1 MTSPP
6 DDAST
11 LVGDEERD
19 SGARRLRDAYAEGR
33 LTREDMDA
41 RLDRALSATTRGEL
55 DAALA
60 SLPAENPGA
69 EATIGAAAGR
79 IRRSGAWR
87 VPRTLR
93 VESAYGRVRLDLSRA
108 VIEHP
113 VVDIVLHVGTGRA
126 SITVP
131 HDAVV
136 DLDGVRNGM
145 KDSVYK
151 PPRRPTSGGPTIR
164 ISGVMGFGRL
174 TVRHARR

>member
-1 MTSPP
+1 MTSPQ

-19 SGARRLRDAYAEGR
+19 SCAGRLRDAYAEGR

-60 SLPAENPGA
+60 SLPAPDPGRS
-69 EATIGAAAGR
+69 ATIGAATGR
-79 IRRSGAWR
+79 IKRSGPWR

-93 VESAYGRVRLDLSRA
+93 VESALGRVRLDLSRA

-113 VVDIVLHVGTGRA
+113 VVDIVLNVGTGRA
-126 SITVP
+126 TITVP

-136 DLDGVRNGM
+136 DLDGVQTGM
-145 KDSVYK
+145 KDSVYR
-151 PPRRPTSGGPTIR
+151 PPRRAATGGPTIR

>member
-11 LVGDEERD
+11 LVGDGERD
-19 SGARRLRDAYAEGR
+19 DGARRLRDAYAEGR
-33 LTREDMDA
+33 LTHEDMDA
-41 RLDRALSATTRGEL
+41 RLDRVLTAATRGEL
-55 DAALA
+55 AEALA
-60 SLPAENPGA
+60 SLPAADPGTSA
-69 EATIGAAAGR
+69 AIGAATGR
-79 IRRSGAWR
+79 VKRSGVWR
-87 VPRTLR
+87 VPRTLK
-93 VESAYGRVRLDLSRA
+93 VDSALGRVRLDLSRA

-113 VVDIVLHVGTGRA
+113 VVDIVLNVGTGRA

-136 DLDGVRNGM
+136 DLDGVQTGM

-151 PPRRPTSGGPTIR
+151 APRRPASGGPTIR
-164 ISGVMGFGRL
+164 ITGVMGFGRL

>member
-1 MTSPP
+1 MTSPA

-41 RLDRALSATTRGEL
+41 RLDGVLSATTRGEL
-55 DAALA
+55 AAALA
-60 SLPAENPGA
+60 SLPAEDPGTTT
-69 EATIGAAAGR
+69 TIGAAAGR
-79 IRRSGAWR
+79 VRRSGPWR

-93 VESAYGRVRLDLSRA
+93 VESAYGRVQLDLSRA

-113 VVDIVLHVGTGRA
+113 VVDIVLNVGTGKA
-126 SITVP
+126 AITVP
-131 HDAVV
+131 HDAAV
-136 DLDGVRNGM
+136 DLDGLTTGYRDV
-145 KDSVYK
+145 VYK
-151 PPRRPTSGGPTIR
+151 PPRRPATGGPTIR
-164 ISGVMGFGRL
+164 ITGVMGFGRL